1 MNGSRESMYDIM
13 ESIPI
18 HTSGISPLMDHRF
31 LGSLSSSTIEPV
43 YLTITDGTSRGY
55 IAGLRIKPRYQ
66 LIRLSGLYR
75 SLIFF
80 TGPVLSQ
87 GMDFQTSIDAL
98 THYCRAKGYCA
109 LTILPYDNPVDDELP
124 LKDLNMNS
132 CEEFFIDVEGE
143 PEYNRTTRKKRNR
156 ALRNGLNFHISSE
169 HLDELMDLLEQTRLS
184 REKRGYKQFNKFWL
198 PYVDERSMRSMLDTG
213 VAIIMMV
220 SQGNEIL
227 SANFVLVNDTKAYG
241 ISLGTSMAGYSS
253 GANVLIFTEGVEYL
267 RSRGVST
274 FNIGGYSSMEPS
286 EGLVLFKK
294 GLGAVS
300 RKCIGY
306 RSPFLQGKVL
316 ESISRLKRGISR

>member
-1 MNGSRESMYDIM
+1 MYDII

-31 LGSLSSSTIEPV
+31 LGSLSSSTIEPI

-75 SLIFF
+75 SLFFF
-80 TGPVLSQ
+80 TGPALSQ
-87 GMDFQTSIDAL
+87 GMDLHTSLGAL
-98 THYCRAKGYCA
+98 TEYCKAKGYCSY
-109 LTILPYDNPVDDELP
+109 TILPHDNPVDDELP
-124 LKDLNMNS
+124 LKDMNMYS
-132 CEEFFIDVEGE
+132 REEFFIDVEGE
-143 PEYNRTTRKKRNR
+143 PDLNRTTRKKRKR
-156 ALRNGLNFHISSE
+156 ALRNGLEFDISSE
-169 HLDELMDLLEQTRLS
+169 HLDEFMDLLEQTRLS
-184 REKRGYKQFNKFWL
+184 RENRGYKQFNKFWL

-220 SQGNEIL
+220 SKGEEIL

-241 ISLGTSMAGYSS
+241 ISLGTSIAGYSS
-253 GANVLIFTEGVEYL
+253 GANILIFTEAVEYL
-267 RSRGVST
+267 RTRGVSI
-274 FNIGGYSSMEPS
+274 FNIGGYSSREPS

-294 GLGAVS
+294 GLGAIS

-306 RSPFLQGKVL
+306 RSPFLQGKIL